1 MKPALAEIMDT
12 APSNEIVM
20 KIRALAEKVDGV
32 KGVEKCYVRKM
43 GFDFF
48 VDIHI
53 EVDGDLSVKEGHQIA
68 HLVKDSIVKSN
79 LRVLNVLVHV
89 EPAQEK

>member
-1 MKPALAEIMDT
+1 
-12 APSNEIVM
+12 
-20 KIRALAEKVDGV
+20 
-32 KGVEKCYVRKM
+32 M

-53 EVDGDLSVKEGHQIA
+53 EVDGDLSVKEGHRIA
-68 HLVKDSIVKSN
+68 HLVKDAIMKSY

-89 EPAQEK
+89 EPAGANK